1 MTQARGFFKK
11 MNLIWEDTY
20 GTTPSIASGE
30 MISLPFNDESLGSE
44 EEMINPQTITGTRYG
59 VEPAFGNISVQGAV
73 TVPLDVRNFGYWLK
87 MILGAPT
94 STGSGT
100 YTHVFEPETTIPSA
114 SVEIGYDDITVYRPF
129 TGIKANSMSLS
140 FQKSIE
146 LVANIDLMGKNEGD
160 AAESS
165 IAVSPKTLV
174 FDRFN
179 AKGVSLKKG
188 GDAITTV
195 RKVDLTVGNDLAT
208 DIFCIDGTGFRNSLP
223 ETNFVVQGSIEVLFE
238 NSTIYNEAVNGTE
251 TSLQI
256 TLASGTNSLVL
267 DIYELKFPRKPP
279 TSSGSAPVFLELPF
293 IAYYQD
299 NAQGVPFRATLIN
312 NVATYE

>member
-11 MNLIWEDTY
+11 MNLIWEANY
-20 GTTPSIASGE
+20 GVTPAIASGE
-30 MISLPFNDESLGSE
+30 MVSLPFNDESLGSE
-44 EEMINPQTITGTRYG
+44 EEMINPQTITGTRFG

-73 TVPLDVRNFGYWLK
+73 TVPLDVRNFGYWLR
-87 MILGAPT
+87 MILGDPST
-94 STGSGT
+94 SGSGT
-100 YTHVFEPETTIPSA
+100 YTHTFNPATTIPSA

-129 TGIKANSMSLS
+129 TGVKANSMSMS

-146 LVANIDLMGKNEGD
+146 LVANIDIMGKSE
-160 AAESS
+160 AAAAGSS
-165 IAVSPKTLV
+165 IAISPKTLV

-188 GDAITTV
+188 GATITTV
-195 RKVDLTVGNDLAT
+195 RKVDLTIRNELAT
-208 DIFCIDGTGFRNSLP
+208 DIFCIDGTGFRHSLP
-223 ETNFVVQGSIEVLFE
+223 ETNFVVEGSIEVLFE
-238 NSTIYNEAVNGTE
+238 DSTIYNEAVNGTE

-256 TLASGTNSLVL
+256 TLASGTNSLVF
-267 DIYELKFPRKPP
+267 DVYELKFPRKPP

-312 NVATYE
+312 NVANY